1 MYDVCS
7 SIQHSPRLTHSQRR
21 GRTWLASYSNSLFT
35 MLVHGYVDRH
45 GHELIKNV
53 ELFEKIHVDYVTNKG
68 K

>member
-1 MYDVCS
+1 
-7 SIQHSPRLTHSQRR
+7 
-21 GRTWLASYSNSLFT
+21 